1 MLSPRLE
8 TFISESINKL
18 KAESRYRYFRN
29 LKREENSLPYAIDKN
44 SQQEIT
50 VWCSNDYLG
59 LSQNPQVKLAMHKA
73 IDTYGAGSG
82 GTRNISG
89 SHSLINELEATVAN
103 LHNKESGLAFT
114 SGYVANES
122 TLAVLGKIIPN
133 LVIFSDEL
141 NHASIINGIKKS
153 QCQKEVFRH
162 NDMAH
167 LENCLK
173 NYSKEQP
180 KIIVFESVY
189 SMDGDFGKIKEIV
202 ELAKEYNAL
211 TYIDEVHGVGVYGEN
226 GAGLTEQWQLQNEI
240 DIIQANF
247 AKGFGVF
254 GGYITSTKTLIDA
267 IRSYASGFIFTTS
280 LPPVVC
286 AGAIASINE
295 CAANKSLRIS
305 LHKTVAKVKNK
316 FDEHGIKYLNTSS
329 HIVLVMVNN
338 AEKCKQITDYLL
350 EKHQIYIQPINYP
363 TVPKNTE
370 RLRIT
375 PTPYHSDED
384 IEKLALALKQTLVHV
399 SQ

>member
-1 MLSPRLE
+1 MLTPTLE
-8 TFISESINKL
+8 TFIAESIDKL

-29 LKREENSLPYAIDKN
+29 LQREENSLPYAIDKN
-44 SQQEIT
+44 TQQEIT

-59 LSQNPQVKLAMHKA
+59 LSQNQNVKLAMHKA

-89 SHSLINELEATVAN
+89 SHSLINQLEETVAQ
-103 LHNKESGLAFT
+103 LHNKEAGLAFT

-122 TLAVLGKIIPN
+122 TLAVLGKIIPD
-133 LVIFSDEL
+133 LVIFSDAL

-153 QCQKEVFRH
+153 DCKKEVFRH

-167 LENCLK
+167 LESQLK
-173 NYSKEQP
+173 NYNIDQP

-189 SMDGDFGKIKEIV
+189 SMDGDFGKVEDIV
-202 ELAKEYNAL
+202 ALAKKYNAL
-211 TYIDEVHGVGVYGEN
+211 TYIDEVHGVGIYGDN
-226 GAGLTEQWQLQNEI
+226 GAGLTEQWRLQNEI

-254 GGYITSTKTLIDA
+254 GGYIAATKTLIDA

-295 CAANKSLRIS
+295 CRKNKGLRVS

-316 FDEHGIKYLNTSS
+316 FDEYGVKYLDTAS
-329 HIVLVMVNN
+329 HIILVMVNN
-338 AEKCKQITDYLL
+338 AEKCKQATDHLL
-350 EKHQIYIQPINYP
+350 DKHQIYIQPINYP
-363 TVPKNTE
+363 TVPKNAE

-384 IEKLALALKQTLVHV
+384 IEKLAAALKDTLIQF